1 MDLRVSRIYRKIDT
15 KWKIGG
21 LELPDLFLVL
31 ILAATMNLF
40 FGRTFLA
47 VPMVFVV
54 PSLLALIF
62 YFGKRDKPE
71 DFLIHFIRYYLTP
84 GFYSAGKES
93 SFEGKMRRKIYEN

>member
-1 MDLRVSRIYRKIDT
+1 MSRIYRKIDT

-21 LELPDLFLVL
+21 LELLDLYFIL
-31 ILAATMNLF
+31 ILAATMNLL

-47 VPMVFVV
+47 IPMVFVI
-54 PSLLALIF
+54 PTLLALIF
-62 YFGKRDKPE
+62 FFGKRDKPD

-93 SFEGKMRRKIYEN
+93 SFEKRMRSKIYED